1 METRK
6 SKFIEKFQNG
16 HGNFIKELMT
26 EREEAAKALISL
38 MFARN
43 KDNWPTFEK
52 IQTWYK
58 LNLWSKERVEFA
70 FSKGVITEEQK
81 NEILKQEA

>member
-6 SKFIEKFQNG
+6 PKFFEKIQNE
-16 HGNFIKELMT
+16 HGDFIKKLMA
-26 EREEAAKALISL
+26 EREEAAKALIDL
-38 MFARN
+38 MFMRN
-43 KDNWPTFEK
+43 KENWPTFEK

-70 FSKGVITEEQK
+70 FSKNAITEEQK
-81 NEILKQEA
+81 NEILNQEA